1 LNCEIVDPWALPQDD
16 VSRVILNQIRIPDHE
31 AQPQRDCHAG
41 PRAHVTLAALST
53 FAIRSAFATLSVFAT
68 LSTLACTATAQ
79 DQLLWGDTH
88 LHSSN
93 STDAYLF
100 GNMTADPETS
110 YRFARGLPVVHPG
123 HRARGRSIRPSIS
136 W

>member
-1 LNCEIVDPWALPQDD
+1 MKLNHNEIV
-16 VSRVILNQIRIPDHE
+16 
-31 AQPQRDCHAG
+31 
-41 PRAHVTLAALST
+41 TLVLAPMASLVALST
-53 FAIRSAFATLSVFAT
+53 FAIRSAFAALSVFAT
-68 LSTLACTATAQ
+68 LSTLAYTATAQ

-100 GNMTADPETS
+100 GNMTADPETA

-123 HRARGRSIRPSIS
+123 HRARGRSIRPLLVIADHAEGLGALR
-136 W
+136 